1 MHKSRSLPRHAP
13 APSGPSAALG
23 ACGAAAWR
31 PGAARPFPPLT
42 FPARLLR
49 CGNRFQ
55 ILLLIG
61 QDGKYYGMNGGQ
73 HFAGMTAHYNEPVDA
88 KTQAPVV
95 ESGILRSTHMMEQG
109 VFAN

>member
-1 MHKSRSLPRHAP
+1 MHKSLSLPRHAP

-42 FPARLLR
+42 FSARLLR

-73 HFAGMTAHYNEPVDA
+73 HFAGMTARYNVSPWA
-88 KTQAPVV
+88 LPCPPA
-95 ESGILRSTHMMEQG
+95 LRSLSLSQ
-109 VFAN
+109 